1 MHNAGNT
8 NYIFFFSLINGL
20 EKEANGSGGGWGRT
34 ERYLSAPAAPA
45 FSACIIHNHPPPP
58 RTAAG
63 RGFAT
68 MLLLS
73 PCKNPFSQNTPLW
86 HRSRGG
92 GGDGDVVAALL
103 SSAALHPGCG
113 APRLGRG
120 QELSSGDT
128 SPPPGLRES
137 QRGAGDWRSTHK
149 QLGDT

>member
-1 MHNAGNT
+1 MGEAGAGQSDISVLQQPQLLVPALFIT
-8 NYIFFFSLINGL
+8 IPPLPALLQGGDSPRCSCCLHAKIHLVKTLLYGIGAG
-20 EKEANGSGGGWGRT
+20 EEAVMGTWW
-34 ERYLSAPAAPA
+34 
-45 FSACIIHNHPPPP
+45 
-58 RTAAG
+58 
-63 RGFAT
+63 
-68 MLLLS
+68 LLS
-73 PCKNPFSQNTPLW
+73 L
-86 HRSRGG
+86 
-92 GGDGDVVAALL
+92 LL